1 MVSVGVIIFYQITR
15 RYKGSQ
21 RLSLIEQTE
30 GVDVGKNQIQYNLEE
45 YKFSKD
51 RNNLDPLSNNLHIEH
66 AIRSLM
72 IVATINDTIRI
83 WVSASRFD
91 ISFILIHIVKFHVTE
106 VLKEIENF
114 ESGQKTVSNE
124 FRQTHFNIAAEIF
137 EDVKTITERAPFG
150 KLPIN
155 YYNTFST
162 QVSFSII
169 TNMLVSYYQ
178 TLLEISNNKFSQKYN
193 DTEKTI
199 NKIFPIILLRFFQ
212 KYKDY
217 NDFKSL
223 VYNKNN
229 SGDIEQKRNDLLIPR
244 HVLPERV
251 SYCCSSK
258 SPCCPEKRM
267 EMLYQCVASGKKLDR
282 IIGLHDIYDTIDSQL
297 LLKNI

>member
-66 AIRSLM
+66 AIRSFM

-150 KLPIN
+150 KSPIN

-169 TNMLVSYYQ
+169 TNMLVSYY
-178 TLLEISNNKFSQKYN
+178 
-193 DTEKTI
+193 
-199 NKIFPIILLRFFQ
+199 
-212 KYKDY
+212 
-217 NDFKSL
+217 
-223 VYNKNN
+223 
-229 SGDIEQKRNDLLIPR
+229 
-244 HVLPERV
+244 
-251 SYCCSSK
+251 
-258 SPCCPEKRM
+258 
-267 EMLYQCVASGKKLDR
+267 
-282 IIGLHDIYDTIDSQL
+282 
-297 LLKNI
+297 